1 VHNLPSPAS
10 ANFTLMM
17 DCTPESSRCY
27 SVYSVGRK
35 IEWEGRYNNIGQR
48 DKEGEGRERF
58 GDERNRK
65 GEEEVRLRVRKWKK
79 EAEKFIR
86 KGHERMRAGVE
97 KIRDREVCCSFQ
109 EKRTLNICNVTTS
122 RKQ

>member
-1 VHNLPSPAS
+1 MHTPPSPAS
-10 ANFTLMM
+10 ANFTLTLM
-17 DCTPESSRCY
+17 DCSPESSRCY

-35 IEWEGRYNNIGQR
+35 IEWGGRYNNIGQR

-58 GDERNRK
+58 GDERKRK

-97 KIRDREVCCSFQ
+97 KIREVQYVVVFKKKNS
-109 EKRTLNICNVTTS
+109 KHL
-122 RKQ
+122 